1 MRYTDFLFESAASEL
16 AAKLPSLKK
25 QDYSSIDKLMKRIS
39 RRHAI
44 DGKELHDV
52 FVKRY
57 GRTPDNWIKKYNAA
71 LEEEST
77 DESMLGFL
85 TSPKPTK
92 PAVTRKPLDYSAV
105 RQMGKTDDSASRVY
119 RSPEEY
125 EKVTRKQPVT
135 EDEIDNTQNMDQ
147 IRAFVQWSIKTL
159 NVQKP
164 YPKIKLSTDTEDA
177 QLNHRTGMHTD
188 DGHILVYIKNRNL
201 VDIFRTLF
209 HELVHERQ
217 DQLNMIG
224 PDDSY
229 PGSPVEAM
237 ADMMAGK
244 YIKIYGKKHPEI
256 FQ

>member
-1 MRYTDFLFESAASEL
+1 MRYNEFIFESAASEL
-16 AAKLPSLKK
+16 AHKLPSLKQ
-25 QDYSSIDKLMKRIS
+25 QDYSSIDKLMKRIG
-39 RRHAI
+39 RRHDI
-44 DGKELHDV
+44 DGTKLHDM
-52 FVKRY
+52 FVSKY
-57 GRTPDNWIKKYNAA
+57 GHTPDTWIKKYSSS

-85 TSPKPTK
+85 IPQKSPAKK
-92 PAVTRKPLDYSAV
+92 KAVDYAAV
-105 RQMGKTDDSASRVY
+105 RQAAKSSDSSAKVY
-119 RSPEEY
+119 RGPEEY
-125 EKVTRKQPVT
+125 QKATNKQPVT
-135 EDEIDNTQNMDQ
+135 EGEIDNSQNIDQ
-147 IRAFVQWSIKTL
+147 IKSFVQWAIKTL

-164 YPKIKLSTDTEDA
+164 YPKIRLSLDTQAA
-177 QLNHRTGMHTD
+177 QDDHRTGLHTS
-188 DGHILVYIKNRNL
+188 DGRIIVYIKNRNL

-224 PDDSY
+224 PNDSY

-244 YIKIYGKKHPEI
+244 YIKIYGKAHPEI

>member
-1 MRYTDFLFESAASEL
+1 MRYTDFIFESAASEL
-16 AAKLPSLKK
+16 AHKLTSLKK
-25 QDYSSIDKLMKRIS
+25 QDYSSVDILMKRIG
-39 RRHAI
+39 RRHDI
-44 DGKELHDV
+44 DGEKLHDM
-52 FVKRY
+52 FVSKY
-57 GRTPDNWIKKYNAA
+57 GHSPDNWIKKYNSE
-71 LEEEST
+71 LEEETT

-85 TSPKPTK
+85 TQKPTTKK
-92 PAVTRKPLDYSAV
+92 PALDYSAV
-105 RQMGKTDDSASRVY
+105 RQQAKSGDSSAKVY
-119 RSPEEY
+119 KSPEEY
-125 EKVTRKQPVT
+125 QRSTNKQPVS
-135 EDEIDNTQNMDQ
+135 EGEIDNSQNMDK
-147 IRAFVQWSIKTL
+147 IRDFVQWAIKTL

-164 YPKIKLSTDTEDA
+164 YPKIKLSTDTKDA

-224 PDDSY
+224 PNDSY
-229 PGSPVEAM
+229 PGSPIEAM

-244 YIKIYGKKHPEI
+244 YIKIYGKQHPEI

>member
-1 MRYTDFLFESAASEL
+1 MRYTDFIFESAATEL
-16 AAKLPSLKK
+16 ADKLPSLKK
-25 QDYSSIDKLMKRIS
+25 HDYSTIDNLMKRIS
-39 RRHAI
+39 TRHNI
-44 DGKELHDV
+44 DGEKLHDM
-52 FVKRY
+52 FVSKY
-57 GRTPDNWIKKYNAA
+57 GHTPDAWIKKYKGN
-71 LEEEST
+71 LDEETT
-77 DESMLGFL
+77 DESLLGFM
-85 TSPKPTK
+85 TQAPKTK
-92 PAVTRKPLDYSAV
+92 STPKLDYDAV
-105 RQMGKTDDSASRVY
+105 RKMSRATGTPAKMGDPKDANKATKVYTRV
-119 RSPEEY
+119 SES
-125 EKVTRKQPVT
+125 V
-135 EDEIDNTQNMDQ
+135 DNTQNMDK
-147 IRAFVQWSIKTL
+147 IRDFVQWAIKTL

-164 YPKIKLSTDTEDA
+164 YPKIKLSTDTKDA

-224 PDDSY
+224 PNDSY

-244 YIKIYGKKHPEI
+244 YIKIYGKAHPEI